1 MTAHFSTDSQEAA
14 GEPKMNRRLSKLAP
28 VILFL
33 AITRCATAQTTTI
46 TATITDPMGDPI
58 SGSCS
63 VQGVGGFTAAT
74 GWRVIGAPTAVR
86 FSSGAFSV
94 SLAPTDSASPSSLAV
109 QYYRVTCAVPLQ
121 IVSGHT
127 IQPYSWGPRYWS
139 VPTSFV
145 SVDIGAIEMTSPPP
159 QPAPIIPLTTQPQD
173 GQYIKWSAALAAWQ
187 PVTFADQETPGG
199 TIDGVNATFTLA
211 ASPTPAAGLLLFRN
225 GLAQK
230 SCQDYSLA
238 GNVVTFLTGAIPAP
252 GDTLLAS
259 YRY

>member
-1 MTAHFSTDSQEAA
+1 
-14 GEPKMNRRLSKLAP
+14 MNRRLSTLAP
-28 VILFL
+28 VILLL
-33 AITRCATAQTTTI
+33 AFSRCASAQTTTI
-46 TATITDPMGDPI
+46 TATITDPMGDPL

-63 VQGVGGFTAAT
+63 IQGVGGFTAAT
-74 GWRVIGAPTAVR
+74 GWHVIGAPTAVR
-86 FSSGAFSV
+86 FSGGAFSV
-94 SLAPTDSASPSSLAV
+94 SLAPTDSASPSSLVA

-121 IVSGHT
+121 IVGGHT

-139 VPTSFV
+139 VPTSSM

-159 QPAPIIPLTTQPQD
+159 QPAPMIPLTSPPQD
-173 GQYIKWSAALAAWQ
+173 GQYIKWSAALSAWQ

-199 TIDGVNATFTLA
+199 AIDGVNATFTLA

-230 SCQDYSLA
+230 NGQDYSLV
-238 GNVVTFLTGAIPAP
+238 GNVITFLAGAIPVP

>member
-1 MTAHFSTDSQEAA
+1 VII
-14 GEPKMNRRLSKLAP
+14 LLA
-28 VILFL
+28 F
-33 AITRCATAQTTTI
+33 ARCAAAQTTAI
-46 TATITDPMGDPI
+46 TATFTDPMGDLL

-63 VQGVGGFTAAT
+63 IQGVGGFTAAT

-86 FSSGAFSV
+86 FSGGAFSV
-94 SLAPTDSASPSSLAV
+94 SLVPTDSASSSSLAV

-121 IVSGHT
+121 IAGGHT

-139 VPTSFV
+139 VPTSSV

-159 QPAPIIPLTTQPQD
+159 QLVPMIPLTTPPQD
-173 GQYIKWSAALAAWQ
+173 GQYIKWSAAQSAWQ
-187 PVTFADQETPGG
+187 PVTFADQETPAGVV
-199 TIDGVNATFTLA
+199 DGVNATFTLA

-225 GLAQK
+225 GMAQK
-230 SCQDYSLA
+230 NGQDYSLT
-238 GNVVTFLTGAIPAP
+238 GKVITFLTGAIPAP